1 MNLDVIKTWIAKE
14 IISYLQFE
22 DEMLIDMVYNM
33 LEVDEVGVYF
43 FSSSLI
49 EARSEAY
56 SGYLNSLFGEECCR
70 IYGKALELASFSTA
84 RSYGNSQGDC

>member
-33 LEVDEVGVYF
+33 LEVDEVGVYYF
-43 FSSSLI
+43 L
-49 EARSEAY
+49 
-56 SGYLNSLFGEECCR
+56 LH
-70 IYGKALELASFSTA
+70 
-84 RSYGNSQGDC
+84 